1 MHIITEGLF
10 NLQFLSTFFSDFWL
24 YALIS
29 AVAAYLLSSINTSII
44 VTRIVKHEDIRNLG
58 SGNPG
63 FTNVLRCVGKVP
75 AAITF
80 IGDFLKG
87 VISLIIPFILTIN
100 VQHSDIDLYRGLMMH
115 IAGLS
120 VVFGHMFPVY
130 YGFKGGKGVV
140 ASASVMLLVDWRIL
154 VLELVIFAIMF
165 ALTKT
170 ISKCSLVCA
179 VFIPVLTVFLR
190 IMDAAGV
197 LSFIAP
203 TPNPSIAFIC
213 CIGFITLINAVAVI
227 VKHKDNIK
235 RILNGTEKKITDK
248 K

>member
-1 MHIITEGLF
+1 M
-10 NLQFLSTFFSDFWL
+10 QFISIFFSDFWL
-24 YALIS
+24 IAVIS
-29 AVAAYLLSSINTSII
+29 ALAAYLISSVNTSII

-87 VISLIIPFILTIN
+87 VISLLIPVILTLN
-100 VQHSDIDLYRGLMMH
+100 MQHADIDLYRGLLMY
-115 IAGLS
+115 IAGLC

-140 ASASVMLLVDWRIL
+140 ASASVLLIVDWRVL
-154 VLELVIFAIMF
+154 VLELVVFAIMF
-165 ALTKT
+165 VMTKT
-170 ISKCSLVCA
+170 ISKCSIICA
-179 VFIPVLTVFLR
+179 AFIPVLTVFLR

-213 CIGFITLINAVAVI
+213 CIGFISFINGAAVI
-227 VKHKDNIK
+227 IKHKDNIK
-235 RILNGTEKKITDK
+235 RIIDGTEKKITDK